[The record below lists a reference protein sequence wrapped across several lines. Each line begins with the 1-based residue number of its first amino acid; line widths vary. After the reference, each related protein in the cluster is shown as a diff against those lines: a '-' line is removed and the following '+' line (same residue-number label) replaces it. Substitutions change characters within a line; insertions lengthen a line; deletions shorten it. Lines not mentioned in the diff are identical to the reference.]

1 MAAWHAVETNPFD
14 RILVGRFFFGISLSI
29 VVNILLLVYTLELP
43 QRGNY
48 NLYQHHLPFE

>member
-14 RILVGRFFFGISLSI
+14 RILVRRFLGISLSV

-43 QRGNY
+43 Q
-48 NLYQHHLPFE
+48 LQFIPTPFAF